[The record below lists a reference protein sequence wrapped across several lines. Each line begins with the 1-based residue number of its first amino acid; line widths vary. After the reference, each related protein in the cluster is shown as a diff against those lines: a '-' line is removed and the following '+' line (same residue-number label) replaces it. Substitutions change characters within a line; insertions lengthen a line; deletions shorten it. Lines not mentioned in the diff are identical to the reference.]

1 MLTTTVTAKAKAKP
15 MITTTPMTKTATT
28 AQADRLGA
36 TIRRTTTTSF
46 TRWFA
51 KRPGL

>member
-1 MLTTTVTAKAKAKP
+1 MFTTTVTAKVKP
-15 MITTTPMTKTATT
+15 MITTTLMMKTATT

-46 TRWFA
+46 TPWFA